1 LTIRFIRKNRK
12 EELMQE
18 KSSKRLFLLA
28 GIGAI
33 LSLGIIAQWPA
44 ISTLQSSFADETTS
58 VNVDPWLQLPGGS
71 VHVTGQGFEPNA
83 NVSIVVK
90 NVIATV
96 ETQERGETAVVSYP
110 DSIVAARTI
119 TNGDGTL
126 DYALGVPRDEVKI
139 IERWISNST
148 GQEEVLKTITTTYM
162 FQGTVKVQ
170 VIDEL
175 GNNDSAELTVLQW
188 ISHSPF

>member
-1 LTIRFIRKNRK
+1 
-12 EELMQE
+12 MQE

-28 GIGAI
+28 GISAI
-33 LSLGIIAQWPA
+33 LSLGIIVQWPA
-44 ISTLQSSFADETTS
+44 LSTLRSSFADETTS
-58 VNVDPWLQLPGGS
+58 VSVDPWLQLPGGS
-71 VHVTGQGFEPNA
+71 VHVSGQGFAPNA

-96 ETQERGETAVVSYP
+96 ETKERGESATVSHP
-110 DSIVAARTI
+110 DSIIAAKTV
-119 TNGDGTL
+119 TNEDGTL
-126 DYALGVPRDEVKI
+126 DYAIGVPRDEVKI

-148 GQEEVLKTITTTYM
+148 GQEEVLREVTTTYR
-162 FQGTVKVQ
+162 FQGTVRVQ
-170 VIDEL
+170 VIDEA